1 VEVMEAAV
9 LVGHAEG
16 VPRGSVV
23 AAATDLVGRAA
34 VAKAVVD
41 WA

>member
-1 VEVMEAAV
+1 MEAAV

-23 AAATDLVGRAA
+23 AAATDLVGRLSFSGLASRES
-34 VAKAVVD
+34 
-41 WA
+41 